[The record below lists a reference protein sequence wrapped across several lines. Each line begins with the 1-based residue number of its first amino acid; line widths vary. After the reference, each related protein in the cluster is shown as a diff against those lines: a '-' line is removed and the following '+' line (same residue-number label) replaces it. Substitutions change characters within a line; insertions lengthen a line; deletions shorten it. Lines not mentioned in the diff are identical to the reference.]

1 MARVQLSEL
10 SAFAAVADSLSFTR
24 AAAQIGCSLPTISQ
38 TIKSLEERLEVR
50 LFNRTTRSVAMTEA
64 GERLLAEIQPILERV
79 DQAIESINAFRDK
92 PVGTLRLTV
101 SRVFAIRG
109 LSPLIRSFLAQY
121 PDIHL
126 ELAVDDTNSDIVRNR
141 FDAGIR
147 AGHRVERDM
156 KVIRVFDE
164 CNFVAVASPGYLAAN
179 PAPTVPEDL
188 QAHNC
193 IRHRIPA
200 DDTLQPW
207 IFDNG
212 GHRTEI
218 AVDGSLIVNDFDL
231 ALNAVLDGVGVAYLV
246 EPMIESHV
254 AEGRL
259 VRLLPDWSYAT
270 PGMFLYHPSR
280 RQPPMPLQVF
290 LDFVKRWR
298 SGATLDPV
306 TREADYGSNGLIAA
320 RSHRSSIIHIEPK
333 RS

>member
-1 MARVQLSEL
+1 MSRVQLSEL

-24 AAAQIGCSLPTISQ
+24 AAAHLGCSLPTISQ
-38 TIKSLEERLEVR
+38 TIKSLEERLDVR
-50 LFNRTTRSVAMTEA
+50 LFNRTTRSVALTEA

-101 SRVFAIRG
+101 SRVFALRG
-109 LSPLIRSFLAQY
+109 LGPLIRAFLAEY
-121 PDIHL
+121 PGINL

-156 KVIRVFDE
+156 KVIRVFED
-164 CNFVAVASPGYLAAN
+164 CSFVAVASPHYLASH
-179 PAPTVPEDL
+179 PAPIVPDHL
-188 QAHNC
+188 RDHNC
-193 IRHRIPA
+193 IRHRAPA

-212 GHRTEI
+212 AQRAEI

-231 ALNAVLDGVGVAYLV
+231 ALNAALDGVGIAYLV
-246 EPMIESHV
+246 EPMIQAHV

-259 VRLLPDWSYAT
+259 VRLLPGWEYAT
-270 PGMFLYHPSR
+270 GGLFLYHPSR

-298 SGATLDPV
+298 SSGTPDLIPSVNEDDKQALV
-306 TREADYGSNGLIAA
+306 TAP
-320 RSHRSSIIHIEPK
+320 SHRSALPMESN

>member
-10 SAFAAVADSLSFTR
+10 SAFAAVADSLSFTK
-24 AAAQIGCSLPTISQ
+24 AAAHLGCSLPTISQ
-38 TIKSLEERLEVR
+38 TIKSLEERLDVR
-50 LFNRTTRSVAMTEA
+50 LFNRTTRSVALTEA

-92 PVGTLRLTV
+92 PMGTLRLTV
-101 SRVFAIRG
+101 SRVFALRG
-109 LSPLIRSFLAQY
+109 LGPLIRSFLAEY

-164 CNFVAVASPGYLAAN
+164 CSFVAVAAPAYLASH
-179 PAPTVPEDL
+179 PAPAVPEDL
-188 QAHNC
+188 QIHNC
-193 IRHRIPA
+193 IRHRVPA

-207 IFDNG
+207 IFDKG
-212 GHRTEI
+212 GERTEI

-231 ALNAVLDGVGVAYLV
+231 ALNAALDGIGVAYLV
-246 EPMIESHV
+246 EPMIEEHL

-259 VRLLPDWSYAT
+259 VRLLPDWGYAT
-270 PGMFLYHPSR
+270 PGLFLYHPSR

-298 SGATLDPV
+298 SGATLDAIS
-306 TREADYGSNGLIAA
+306 RAAEYGTNGLVAA
-320 RSHRSSIIHIEPK
+320 TSHRPPIHAEPN
-333 RS
+333 RR

>member
-1 MARVQLSEL
+1 MSRVQLSEL

-24 AAAQIGCSLPTISQ
+24 AAAHIGCSLPTISQ
-38 TIKSLEERLEVR
+38 TIKSLEERLDVR
-50 LFNRTTRSVAMTEA
+50 LFNRTTRSVALTEA

-92 PVGTLRLTV
+92 PVGTLRLAV
-101 SRVFAIRG
+101 SRVFALRG
-109 LSPLIRSFLAQY
+109 LGPLIRAFLAEY
-121 PDIHL
+121 PGINL
-126 ELAVDDTNSDIVRNR
+126 ELAIDDTNSDIVRNR

-156 KVIRVFDE
+156 KVIRVFDD
-164 CNFVAVASPGYLAAN
+164 CSFVAVASPEYLAAN
-179 PAPTVPEDL
+179 PPPLLPEDL
-188 QAHNC
+188 KDHNC
-193 IRHRIPA
+193 IRHRAPA

-212 GHRTEI
+212 ERRTDA
-218 AVDGSLIVNDFDL
+218 AVEGSLIVNDFDL
-231 ALNAVLDGVGVAYLV
+231 ALNAALDGVGVAYLV
-246 EPMIESHV
+246 EPMIQAHV

-259 VRLLPDWSYAT
+259 VRLLPGWSYAT
-270 PGMFLYHPSR
+270 GGLFLYHPSR

-298 SGATLDPV
+298 SAGTPDLIPSVTAYGASP
-306 TREADYGSNGLIAA
+306 LIAA
-320 RSHRSSIIHIEPK
+320 PPHRSSLQIESN

>member
-1 MARVQLSEL
+1 MARIQLSEL

-24 AAAQIGCSLPTISQ
+24 AAAHIGCSLPTISQ
-38 TIKSLEERLEVR
+38 TIKSLEEQLDVR
-50 LFNRTTRSVAMTEA
+50 LFNRTTRSVALTEA

-101 SRVFAIRG
+101 SRVFAMRG
-109 LSPLIRSFLAQY
+109 LGPLIRSFLAYY
-121 PDIHL
+121 PDIQL
-126 ELAVDDTNSDIVRNR
+126 ELAIDDTNSDIVRNR

-147 AGHRVERDM
+147 SGHRVERDM
-156 KVIRVFDE
+156 KVIRVFDD
-164 CNFVAVASPGYLAAN
+164 CRFIAVASPAYLAAH
-179 PAPTVPEDL
+179 PAPSVPDDL
-188 QAHNC
+188 QIHNC
-193 IRHRIPA
+193 IRHRFPA

-207 IFDNG
+207 AFDRVG
-212 GHRTEI
+212 ERTEI

-231 ALNAVLDGVGVAYLV
+231 ALNAALNGVGVAYLV
-246 EPMIESHV
+246 EPMVESHL

-270 PGMFLYHPSR
+270 PGLYLYHPSR

-298 SGATLDPV
+298 SGATLDAIMPV
-306 TREADYGSNGLIAA
+306 VEYDGNGLVAA
-320 RSHRSSIIHIEPK
+320 TSHRSSLQIDSG
-333 RS
+333 RR